1 MRNKDDIDERL
12 AIRDCEA
19 LKIDADT
26 AEVTWSYC
34 YPPHPYD
41 VDEDLQEEE
50 QVVGRVYLA
59 RRSKSDIWV
68 CFYDLRLRAALGG
81 GRAFRRWLLWSRHS
95 MSCVALG
102 L

>member
-1 MRNKDDIDERL
+1 MRNKDEVEERL
-12 AIRDCEA
+12 VIHDCEA
-19 LKIDADT
+19 LQIDADT
-26 AEVTWSYC
+26 AEVRRSYC
-34 YPPHPYD
+34 YPSGQCD
-41 VDEDLQEEE
+41 VDEDLHEEE

-59 RRSKSDIWV
+59 RRPKSDIWV